1 MPHTRSA
8 KKRLR
13 QNLERRTRN
22 RDRTTEIKTL
32 RKKIDRAVHDG
43 QTAEAETLYRE
54 FAKRV
59 DQAASTNTLH
69 RNAAARLKSRT
80 AIRLR
85 KPQSDESKKAQAK
98 AADKAERA
106 EKAEKT
112 DKAPAKKKAAS
123 PKP

>member
-1 MPHTRSA
+1 MPHTSSA

-43 QTAEAETLYRE
+43 QSAEAETLYRE

-59 DQAASTNTLH
+59 DQAASIKTLH
-69 RNAAARLKSRT
+69 PNAAARLKSRT
-80 AIRLR
+80 AIHLR
-85 KPQSDESKKAQAK
+85 KPQSEESKKAQVK

-106 EKAEKT
+106 DKADKAEKP
-112 DKAPAKKKAAS
+112 PAKKKAAS